1 MGGNIRGYEEQFM
14 QYIAAGEFSVDGE
27 GRIWRHFDRRS
38 GRLSTPRRAE
48 RGERGGYM
56 QVRFFHEGKRLAATA
71 HRIVF
76 RVLKGPIPAG
86 CEVNH
91 DNGIKD
97 DNRPNNLLSETPSGN
112 KKHASRNGLHDQYG
126 ENNPQAKLTDNQ
138 VAQIRLAYSKGGFTM
153 EQLGERF
160 QVSFGTISK
169 IVRGQR
175 RPKQGGPIATEDQ
188 RHSASERDPE
198 SGRFIPIEARA

>member
-126 ENNPQAKLTDNQ
+126 RITRKPNSPI
-138 VAQIRLAYSKGGFTM
+138 IRLRK
-153 EQLGERF
+153 
-160 QVSFGTISK
+160 FGSRTPRAAS
-169 IVRGQR
+169 QWSNW
-175 RPKQGGPIATEDQ
+175 A
-188 RHSASERDPE
+188 SASRFH
-198 SGRFIPIEARA
+198 SGQSQK